1 MATNTLAPN
10 GLSPSREYIG
20 AAGNYQLNQSV
31 IQRTYGSAIGMGDFV
46 KRSSGYVILATTS
59 DTNDLGVFGGV
70 LGYYDTNFQQVM
82 YGLNGSYVS
91 SALPPSGVD
100 IQCLV
105 AMDPFQTFIAQVV
118 GGPFLQSWIGQ
129 NINFTSGTN
138 GAPNSAGRST
148 LSLDGSSVATTA
160 TLPFTIVQEVLPPTG
175 GGFNPSAPL
184 VLGNTNPWI
193 EVRLNTSNMLP
204 SNVAGITGPTGS
216 TGPTG
221 PTGPTG
227 ATA

>member
-1 MATNTLAPN
+1 MATNLLAPN
-10 GLSPSREYIG
+10 GLSPAREYIG
-20 AAGNYQLNQSV
+20 AAGNYQLNQAT
-31 IQRTYGSAIGMGDFV
+31 IQRGYGSAIGMGDFV
-46 KRSSGYVILATTS
+46 KRVSGYVVLATTA
-59 DTNDLGVFGGV
+59 DTSDLGVFGGV
-70 LGYYDTNFQQVM
+70 LGYYDTNLQAVG
-82 YGLNGSYVS
+82 YGLNGSYITAAS
-91 SALPPSGVD
+91 PPSGVD

-105 AMDPFQTFIAQVV
+105 AMDPFQTFIAQVN

-138 GAPNSAGRST
+138 GAPNIAGRST

-175 GGFNPSAPL
+175 GGLPSSGSGNPA

-204 SNVAGITGPTGS
+204 SNVAGVTGPTGS

-221 PTGPTG
+221 PTGPT
-227 ATA
+227 